1 MSVLKH
7 LFNCRFMENENFH
20 GVHPGAASVAKYCVS
35 TLESHAGGTNV
46 NSLLHTMTLLK
57 DVISVFP
64 KSQIKPACEMVLK
77 IMASGEPRALSCGF
91 QVLYGL
97 FAGRSVGIC
106 ISYYELQTLPFQAYF
121 ELNPFAQN
129 AQKD

>member
-1 MSVLKH
+1 
-7 LFNCRFMENENFH
+7 MENENFH

-97 FAGRSVGIC
+97 FAGRSVQVYRRFGLGV
-106 ISYYELQTLPFQAYF
+106 YYRPFHYRRVRRQGSLNHYYF
-121 ELNPFAQN
+121 
-129 AQKD
+129 QKVRR